1 MIDQKL
7 MALLGENKKYI
18 PRTVLW
24 MIVGLIGNIAVTAAI
39 CFALYVV
46 ANDDGL
52 QEQSGMLVGALL
64 VAFGGIAVRF
74 LSSYRVGALK
84 DMLGR
89 MVKKTLRQQLY
100 EKLTRL
106 GVRANDEMS
115 MAGLTQV
122 AVEGVEQLD
131 LYYSSYVPQL
141 YYAMIAPLM
150 LFAVT
155 VWLDWRVA
163 LVLLLCVPLIPISI
177 MAVSKY
183 AKRIFNKY
191 WGQYT
196 AMGDDFLDSV
206 QGLKELKI
214 FQADVARHHKM
225 NENSEAFRKITM
237 KVLVM
242 QLLSAATMDLVAYGG
257 AGLGVALAVVAVINW
272 GLSPFAALFLIL
284 VAVEF
289 FLPLRAFGSAFHVAM
304 NGVSAGHKILALMA
318 QEEPQ
323 WGDESPGANDL
334 EMTHVSFSYDEG
346 RTVLKDVSVSF
357 PETGMTAIVGE
368 SGCGKSTVVNLLI
381 GALRPT
387 VGYVRVGG
395 KCIDTLS
402 RARYYERVSVVSTN
416 TMIFNVSVRENFRM
430 TKPDVSDEA
439 IYQALEQ
446 VCLADFIRENGGLDK
461 VIAEDAAN
469 ISGGQRQRLVL
480 AMHLVA
486 DKAIYIF
493 DEATSN
499 IDIESETIIMQVL
512 KQLSVRKSVIVIS
525 HRLENVVAADRI
537 YYMEDGCV
545 RECGTHQGLL
555 AARKGYATLYRTQK
569 QLENNGRAV
578 AV

>member
-24 MIVGLIGNIAVTAAI
+24 MIVGLIGNIAVTAAT

-416 TMIFNVSVRENFRM
+416 TTIFNVSVRENFRM

-469 ISGGQRQRLVL
+469 ISGGQRQRLTL

-545 RECGTHQGLL
+545 RECGTHQCLL

>member
-24 MIVGLIGNIAVTAAI
+24 MIVGLIGNIAVTAAT

-416 TMIFNVSVRENFRM
+416 TTIFNVSVRENFRM

-461 VIAEDAAN
+461 VIAEDAA
-469 ISGGQRQRLVL
+469 
-480 AMHLVA
+480 
-486 DKAIYIF
+486 
-493 DEATSN
+493 
-499 IDIESETIIMQVL
+499 
-512 KQLSVRKSVIVIS
+512 
-525 HRLENVVAADRI
+525 
-537 YYMEDGCV
+537 
-545 RECGTHQGLL
+545 
-555 AARKGYATLYRTQK
+555 
-569 QLENNGRAV
+569 
-578 AV
+578 